1 MHNLQETIDSFAG
14 GPNYHL
20 FQRYV
25 FILLTK
31 LRTEPKTVPLT
42 SYIFDVSGSHHINL
56 PP

>member
-31 LRTEPKTVPLT
+31 LRTEPKTVPFT
-42 SYIFDVSGSHHINL
+42 
-56 PP
+56 